1 MASNDSG
8 DRTQR
13 PTERRRREARARG
26 DVARSSDIVS
36 SLVLLIA
43 AAGLWWL
50 GPAMQAHLAKLM
62 AISLSA
68 APPSSLSETDVAAR
82 LTDMAL
88 QLSLTA
94 LPILLLIVFVAAV
107 SNLLQTGFLW
117 VPTAVLPQADRV
129 NPANGFG
136 RLASMNAWLGPL
148 WGFLKLAILCGTLI
162 AYVQTNL
169 ASSGP
174 LVQGTPLALFSRSVQ
189 LLGGLAL
196 TLSLVLLIMAV
207 ANYAYHF
214 WQNERRLM
222 MTIEEV
228 RREQREDEVDPRIK
242 QRRQAAVASARQ
254 TTPAHQIDGVRPV

>member
-1 MASNDSG
+1 MVSALALLAS
-8 DRTQR
+8 
-13 PTERRRREARARG
+13 
-26 DVARSSDIVS
+26 
-36 SLVLLIA
+36 

-50 GPAMQAHLAKLM
+50 GPAMQAHLAKFM
-62 AISLSA
+62 AITLAA
-68 APPSSLSETDVAAR
+68 APPSSLNETEVAAR
-82 LTDMAL
+82 LTDVAL

-94 LPILLLIVFVAAV
+94 LPILLLIVFSAAV

-117 VPTAVLPQADRV
+117 VPTAVLPQAERV
-129 NPANGFG
+129 NPASGFG
-136 RLASMNAWLGPL
+136 RLGTMNAWLGPL
-148 WGFLKLAILCGTLI
+148 WGYLKLVVLCGTLI

-174 LVQGTPLALFSRSVQ
+174 LVQGTPLVLFSRGTQ
-189 LLGGLAL
+189 LLGGLAV
-196 TLSLVLLIMAV
+196 TLSTVLLIMAV

-242 QRRQAAVASARQ
+242 QRRQAAVTSGRQ
-254 TTPAHQIDGVRPV
+254 TGPASQIDGVRPV